1 MPGVCYIIEVEVL
14 IMGKVRAHITN
25 FLGIINGQLQDF
37 SSSLIDVQGRI
48 SVVMLEK
55 AGLSDCNIYL
65 TGTRVR

>member
-1 MPGVCYIIEVEVL
+1 
-14 IMGKVRAHITN
+14 MGKVRAHITN

-37 SSSLIDVQGRI
+37 SPLIDVQGRI